1 MEGLSHVSFTPVAHR
16 APDLDGFNRFG
27 YFLTERHGPGVGG
40 AAGDLQELAGE
51 HLDVSAFL
59 SCHLSCGVKDL
70 VAVVAH
76 VSLKLSVG
84 DIANDAG

>member
-1 MEGLSHVSFTPVAHR
+1 MERLSHVSFTPVAHR
-16 APDLDGFNRFG
+16 APDLYGFNRLG
-27 YFLTERHGPGVGG
+27 YFLTERHGPGVRG
-40 AAGDLQELAGE
+40 AAGDLHKLGVE
-51 HLDVSAFL
+51 HLDVSALL

-84 DIANDAG
+84 DIANDA